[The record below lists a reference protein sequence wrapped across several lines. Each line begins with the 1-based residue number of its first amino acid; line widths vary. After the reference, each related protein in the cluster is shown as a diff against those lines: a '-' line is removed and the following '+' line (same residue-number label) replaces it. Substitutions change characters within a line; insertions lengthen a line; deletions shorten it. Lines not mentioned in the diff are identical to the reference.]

1 LKISY
6 LSQFYL
12 VFFEDIPQAIN
23 LSNLMRSPHNLH
35 CSVCSKLVLA
45 LSFMFIFSSC
55 YTARVATQAQSGAEV
70 SGATVNHFLWGLI
83 QSPKRITTPI
93 CDSLG
98 VNGMAEVTVKNN
110 FGYAL
115 ITVATLGIWSPTRI
129 EWKCSKP
136 CQKVGNL

>member
-1 LKISY
+1 
-6 LSQFYL
+6 
-12 VFFEDIPQAIN
+12 
-23 LSNLMRSPHNLH
+23 MRSSHNLRH
-35 CSVCSKLVLA
+35 PLYGKLMLA
-45 LSFMFIFSSC
+45 LSVTFIFSSC
-55 YTARVATQAQSGAEV
+55 YTVRVATQAQSGAEV

-83 QSPKRITTPI
+83 QSPKRVTTPI

-98 VNGMAEVTVKNN
+98 ANGMAEVTVKNN
-110 FGYAL
+110 FGYSL